1 MESFHRDIYI
11 LNSFMFEQ
19 LSNELLNLYFG
30 GNLVAL
36 GSYWDRNSEFDI
48 LAETIDG
55 VVIVGEC
62 KYKNRK
68 VSGNELHKLRRKIV
82 DSNLKV
88 DKFAL
93 FSKSGFSNSLTRLGG
108 RDVILF
114 ELKDFQKI
122 NILNSYNNNYRIL

>member
-93 FSKSGFSNSLTRLGG
+93 FSKSGFSNSFTRLGG
-108 RDVILF
+108 RDCYYLF
-114 ELKDFQKI
+114 WRLK
-122 NILNSYNNNYRIL
+122 RISKRNLLF